1 MKFGS
6 VADAF
11 SRFKR
16 ERDLHSLGDNI
27 LTKTYAFQTLKI
39 PSKIISWSFIYFTVL
54 LLIIL
59 S

>member
-27 LTKTYAFQTLKI
+27 LMKTIFSNIKN
-39 PSKIISWSFIYFTVL
+39 PPGGFRGVF
-54 LLIIL
+54 
-59 S
+59 